1 MTPHENLIIKMFF
14 VLIYFV
20 FSFIYFTFIAFK
32 ALKNLENQQYDLL
45 KDNLEKIAYFWL
57 ASIIFGLLGYFLMEF
72 IYWIFY

>member
-1 MTPHENLIIKMFF
+1 MIFDKDFAINIFF
-14 VLIYFV
+14 ILIYLV

-57 ASIIFGLLGYFLMEF
+57 ALIIYGLLGYFLMEF